1 MGHSQKNAA
10 DITSGKRRDRHHPK
24 KHATSRRARAELQ
37 FPVSRVDR
45 HLRDGHYA
53 ERPVLVDALFS
64 SLASSS
70 TWWPYLLELA
80 SKEADN
86 RHGGRITSQDMK
98 RMVENNLQPL
108 HGLLSRTPVLEM
120 TGFLHPGRRSDARV
134 PEPADL
140 HNSLI

>member
-45 HLRDGHYA
+45 HLRGGHYA
-53 ERPVLVDALFS
+53 ERLS
-64 SLASSS
+64 SLTPVFLAGILEYLVA
-70 TWWPYLLELA
+70 YLLELA

-98 RMVENNLQPL
+98 RMVENNLQQL